1 MSTQCF
7 TLICFVSSLLL
18 FFFFYFFCFIYILF
32 ILEEKSGKQNLF
44 ETKHKRIDKVVETL
58 QEPKHIR
65 KWTTKSMKGAFY
77 FNETINSI
85 ISNSFALDLHVDTSV
100 FITIETFQ
108 TNLHTSKQ
116 KNYFFLLCY

>member
-1 MSTQCF
+1 
-7 TLICFVSSLLL
+7 L
-18 FFFFYFFCFIYILF
+18 FFFYFLCFIYFLF
-32 ILEEKSGKQNLF
+32 ILEEKSSKQNLF
-44 ETKHKRIDKVVETL
+44 ETKHKRIDKLVETL

-100 FITIETFQ
+100 FVTIETFQ

-116 KNYFFLLCY
+116 KIFFL

>member
-7 TLICFVSSLLL
+7 TLICCVSSFLLL
-18 FFFFYFFCFIYILF
+18 FFFYFLCFIYFLF
-32 ILEEKSGKQNLF
+32 ILEEKSSKQNLF
-44 ETKHKRIDKVVETL
+44 ETKHKRIDKLVETL

-100 FITIETFQ
+100 FVTIETFQ

-116 KNYFFLLCY
+116 KIFFL